1 MPVNLL
7 DFDAERL
14 AGFFAE
20 IGEKPFR
27 ARQVMRWIHQF
38 GQSEFESM
46 SDLSKSLR
54 AKSDPNYRWLVS
66 DIDAVGRLRKQA
78 HGQIRL
84 ILTQALQCLKPI
96 LSASCS
102 SMAG

>member
-14 AGFFAE
+14 TEFFGE

-46 SDLSKSLR
+46 SDLSKGLR
-54 AKSDPNYRWLVS
+54 AKLVS
-66 DIDAVGRLRKQA
+66 GATVQA
-78 HGQIRL
+78 
-84 ILTQALQCLKPI
+84 P
-96 LSASCS
+96 
-102 SMAG
+102 